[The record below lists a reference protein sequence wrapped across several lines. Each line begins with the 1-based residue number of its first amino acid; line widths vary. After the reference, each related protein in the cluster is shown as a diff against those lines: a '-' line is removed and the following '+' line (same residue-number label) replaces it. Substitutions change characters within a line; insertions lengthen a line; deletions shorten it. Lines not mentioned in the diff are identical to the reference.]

1 MYGLLLMNLQDYV
14 VQKFGEKKWES
25 IREALKITDV
35 SMNFHSNIQACCFQS
50 ICAPKIELILILR
63 IFFVHHPNIRKWKKM
78 WRSITKFGL

>member
-35 SMNFHSNIQACCFQS
+35 SMSF
-50 ICAPKIELILILR
+50 PL
-63 IFFVHHPNIRKWKKM
+63 
-78 WRSITKFGL
+78 